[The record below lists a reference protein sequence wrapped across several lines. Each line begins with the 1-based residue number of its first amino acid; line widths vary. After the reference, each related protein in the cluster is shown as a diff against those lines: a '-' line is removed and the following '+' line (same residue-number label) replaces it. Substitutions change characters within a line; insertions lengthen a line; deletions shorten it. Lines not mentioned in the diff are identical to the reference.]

1 MSDAY
6 LIGMKKMFFFLFG
19 LFVLAIICA
28 IIFSVKTDKVIPG
41 KVDIQLAMDRY
52 VADQYRSATDILEF
66 LGLTPSAPIKI
77 EVLRTEC
84 SSMNKDH
91 VSTCAVSLHAQGGDQ
106 VFHATLWA
114 LHHDAT
120 KTTPAG
126 WEVLNVTEQ
135 ASSVD

>member
-1 MSDAY
+1 MSDTY

-19 LFVLAIICA
+19 LFVLVIICA

-41 KVDIQLAMDRY
+41 KADIQLAMDQY

-66 LGLTPSAPIKI
+66 LGLTSSAPTKI

-91 VSTCAVSLHAQGGDQ
+91 VSTCAVSLHGQGGDR
-106 VFHATLWA
+106 VLHTTLNL

-120 KTTPAG
+120 KTAPAG
-126 WEVLNVTEQ
+126 WEVLNV
-135 ASSVD
+135 ASD